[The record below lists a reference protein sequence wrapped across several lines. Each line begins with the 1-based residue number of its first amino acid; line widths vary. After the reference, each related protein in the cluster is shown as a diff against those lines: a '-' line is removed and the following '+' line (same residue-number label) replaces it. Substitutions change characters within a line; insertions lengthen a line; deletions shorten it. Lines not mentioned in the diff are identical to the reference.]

1 MLVFAILNMFVEE
14 VTHQKNKTKRER
26 FSMEQNA
33 KKLRAS
39 QSIIFKTV
47 AMFITSMVVFAL
59 VCITVLVQQ
68 FTGLMSDT
76 SSNWISD
83 VALACGN
90 DLNMEYK
97 ERGSLSTDDLKTM
110 MQNVTLQNVD
120 SAYAY
125 VVDGDGT
132 MLYHPTEEKI
142 GQPVENAVVKDVVE
156 RLGKGEKVENE
167 LVTYDFKGVTKY
179 AYYFVT
185 DNNVILVVSAD
196 QKDLMG
202 RITSIRNWA
211 IGICIVIVLILS
223 AVCMF
228 VIMKI
233 LNPIKTLH
241 AMIDKFA
248 TLDFTPDKQMEELT
262 KKNNEIGNI
271 AVSVATM
278 KEQLIRFVSDTAHS
292 GESMALSSS
301 QLKAVTG
308 SATVSIEAVEKAV
321 DDMAT
326 GAQSQAEET
335 QRATEN
341 VYKIGEMIDKTN
353 KEVQEL
359 IKSAKEVQQASETAL
374 AALTKL
380 TEGNGKT
387 SDAMEMIGKN
397 TKGTNESVER
407 ISMATDEITAIAEQ
421 TNLLALNA
429 SIEAAR
435 AGEHGKGFA
444 VVALEIQKLAEQ
456 SSSSAN
462 DITQIVT
469 ELTTDSHRS
478 MEVLGEATAIM
489 EEQNR
494 NVEKMGEIFNVVRQ
508 RIDQTIGG
516 MNVIAK
522 DTESINDAST
532 AITEA
537 VSGLA
542 AIAEENAAATQ
553 ETAATM
559 TSISENVVQIANDAD
574 VMDGV
579 AGEIEQKLQ
588 AFRI

>member
-1 MLVFAILNMFVEE
+1 MG
-14 VTHQKNKTKRER
+14 KD
-26 FSMEQNA
+26 S
-33 KKLRAS
+33 KKLHAS

-47 AMFITSMVVFAL
+47 TMIVTSMVVVAL
-59 VCITVLVQQ
+59 VCITVLVKQ
-68 FTGLMSDT
+68 FTDLMSDT
-76 SSNWISD
+76 SASWISD
-83 VALACGN
+83 VALSCGH
-90 DLNMEYK
+90 DLDLEYK
-97 ERGSLSTDDLKTM
+97 EKSTLSTEELESM
-110 MQNVTLQNVD
+110 MKDVTLKNVE

-125 VVDGDGT
+125 VVDSEGT
-132 MLYHPTEEKI
+132 MLYHPTAEKI
-142 GQPVENAVVKDVVE
+142 GQPVENAVVKGVVE
-156 RLGKGEKVENE
+156 RLGKGEKVEND

-179 AYYFVT
+179 AYYYVT
-185 DNNVILVVSAD
+185 DNNVILVVTAD
-196 QKDLMG
+196 QDDMMG
-202 RITSIRNWA
+202 RISSIRNGA
-211 IGICIVIVLILS
+211 AGICLLIVLILS
-223 AVCMF
+223 VGCMF
-228 VIMKI
+228 IIMKI
-233 LNPIKTLH
+233 LRPIKTLH

-248 TLDFTPDKQMEELT
+248 ALDFTQDRQMDELT
-262 KKNNEIGNI
+262 KKKNEIGNI
-271 AVSVATM
+271 AVSVAKM

-301 QLKAVTG
+301 QLKEVTG
-308 SATVSIEAVEKAV
+308 SATVAIEAVEKAV
-321 DDMAT
+321 GDMAT

-335 QRATEN
+335 QRATES
-341 VYKIGEMIDKTN
+341 VYKIGEMIEKTN

-359 IKSAKEVQQASETAL
+359 IQSAKEVQQASENAL

-387 SDAMEMIGKN
+387 SDAMEMIEKN

-444 VVALEIQKLAEQ
+444 VVALEIQRLAEQ

-469 ELTTDSHRS
+469 ELTMDSHRS
-478 MEVLGEATAIM
+478 MEALGEATAIM

-494 NVEKMGEIFNVVRQ
+494 NVKKMGEIFNVVRQ
-508 RIDQTIGG
+508 RIDETIGG
-516 MNVIAK
+516 MNVIAQ

-532 AITEA
+532 VITEA

-542 AIAEENAAATQ
+542 SIAEENAAATQ

-559 TSISENVVQIANDAD
+559 TTISENVVQIASDAD
-574 VMDGV
+574 AMDGV